1 MNIMV
6 MLGFSGGTEG
16 FFEYTVGYMGGGF
29 WILLILGWLYRI
41 DLFYYYDAKEI
52 EKNSEIISNN

>member
-1 MNIMV
+1 